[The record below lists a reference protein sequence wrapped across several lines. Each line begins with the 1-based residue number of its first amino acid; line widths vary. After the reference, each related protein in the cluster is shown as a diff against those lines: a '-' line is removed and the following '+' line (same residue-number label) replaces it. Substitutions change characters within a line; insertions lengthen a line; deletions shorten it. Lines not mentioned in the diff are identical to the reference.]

1 MTKWELLAILAE
13 CTGADPEYEHS
24 NADAAILA
32 YIDDPEITTAYNA
45 IKKWYA

>member
-1 MTKWELLAILAE
+1 MTKEDLLAILAE

-24 NADAAILA
+24 NADAILA